1 MSFTIGFKASRG
13 GEIMPVAIV
22 EMWKGR
28 TEDQKEHLIKGITRA
43 LEEIGVKTERVT
55 VVIHDTPKSNW
66 GMWWEQASKLK
77 L

>member
-1 MSFTIGFKASRG
+1 
-13 GEIMPVAIV
+13 MPVAIV
-22 EMWKGR
+22 EMWEGR

-55 VVIHDTPKSNW
+55 VVIHGTPKSNW
-66 GMWWEQASKLK
+66 GIFGEQASKLK